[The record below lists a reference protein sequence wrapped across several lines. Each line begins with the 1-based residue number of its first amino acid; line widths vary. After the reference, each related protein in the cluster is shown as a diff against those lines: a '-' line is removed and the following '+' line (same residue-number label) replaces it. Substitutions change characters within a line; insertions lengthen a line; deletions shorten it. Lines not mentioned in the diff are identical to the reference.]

1 MAKTAFPLVGCENS
15 ENLEVYFMA
24 KRKHFYPLGTRLP
37 LAARQRYWAI
47 RDARLLA
54 LASMPGHGE
63 YWGEAAEIP
72 Y

>member
-1 MAKTAFPLVGCENS
+1 
-15 ENLEVYFMA
+15 MA
-24 KRKHFYPLGTRLP
+24 KRKRFYPFLLVGRLP
-37 LAARQRYWAI
+37 LAARQNYWAI

-54 LASMPGHGE
+54 SASMPGLGE